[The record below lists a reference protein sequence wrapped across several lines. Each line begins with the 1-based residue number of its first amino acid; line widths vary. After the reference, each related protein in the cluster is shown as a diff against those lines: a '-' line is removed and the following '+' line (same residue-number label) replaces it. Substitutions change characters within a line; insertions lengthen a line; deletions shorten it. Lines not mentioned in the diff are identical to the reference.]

1 MTIEALYTI
10 YNQHPVVTTDSRQC
24 PQGSLFFALKGESF
38 DGNLYA
44 AAALEKGCSYAVVD
58 NPEIVANER
67 YILIPNVLKCLQE
80 LAHYHRKRLNTP
92 VIGIT
97 GTNGKT
103 TTKELIAAILS
114 EKYNILFTQGNFN
127 NHIGVPLT
135 LLQLNASHQLAVIEM
150 GANHP
155 GEIAEL
161 AAIAAPNYGLITN
174 VGKAHLEGFGS
185 FEGVIATK
193 AELYNYLKESA
204 GQAFINLNN
213 AILLEQWGD
222 MPFHSYALDNILAQV
237 KGEIVENN
245 PFITLQWN
253 YEKRSYEAKTHFIGS
268 YNGENMLAAIAI
280 GYHFQVS
287 DEEIKHALQTYEPS
301 NNRSQFTLTE
311 SNRIIVDAYNANPTS
326 MCAALT
332 NFEQMQAEHK
342 MVILGDML
350 ELGNQSLEEHQHI
363 VDQLKE
369 MQLERVI
376 LIGNTFKATHH
387 AFEHFDTKET
397 LIEALQKEPINNATL
412 LLKGSHGIALEKC
425 IPYL

>member
-1 MTIEALYTI
+1 M
-10 YNQHPVVTTDSRQC
+10 
-24 PQGSLFFALKGESF
+24 
-38 DGNLYA
+38 
-44 AAALEKGCSYAVVD
+44 
-58 NPEIVANER
+58 
-67 YILIPNVLKCLQE
+67 
-80 LAHYHRKRLNTP
+80 
-92 VIGIT
+92 
-97 GTNGKT
+97 
-103 TTKELIAAILS
+103 
-114 EKYNILFTQGNFN
+114 
-127 NHIGVPLT
+127 PLT

-161 AAIAAPNYGLITN
+161 AALAAPNYVLNTN

-301 NNRSQFTLTE
+301 NNRSQLTLTE

-350 ELGNQSLEEHQHI
+350 ELGNQSL
-363 VDQLKE
+363 
-369 MQLERVI
+369 
-376 LIGNTFKATHH
+376 
-387 AFEHFDTKET
+387 
-397 LIEALQKEPINNATL
+397 
-412 LLKGSHGIALEKC
+412 
-425 IPYL
+425 